1 MKEYAN
7 FDITGT
13 LKSYREKE
21 TKIKYAFISVSIDKT
36 TFINATVFAPNVDK
50 LSAMDE
56 GKQIRITGV
65 IKSYKNN
72 RTNEWAIGY
81 TVHEIE
87 LINDV
92 DNSDEEYFND
102 LNDTSPYFFFFFL
115 PW

>member
-1 MKEYAN
+1 MKEYAT

-81 TVHEIE
+81 TVREIE
-87 LINDV
+87 LINDI

-102 LNDTSPYFFFFFL
+102 SNDTSSYFSEEDL